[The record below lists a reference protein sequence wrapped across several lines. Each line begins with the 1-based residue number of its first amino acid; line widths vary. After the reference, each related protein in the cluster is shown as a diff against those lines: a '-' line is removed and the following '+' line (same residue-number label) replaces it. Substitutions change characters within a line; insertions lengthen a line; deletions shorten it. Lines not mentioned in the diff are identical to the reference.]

1 MKSLLRD
8 ATTLSLPS
16 AISVVGSGSFRT
28 HATHTCVDEP
38 ATHTRFSIRLV
49 ILGMSTLLAV
59 TVGCARLQPTFADI
73 QPTASARQRVID
85 EMIDSTVKVTI
96 ERNARRVTSA
106 SGVVIA
112 SRPAGHAT
120 EAVSY
125 VLTAAH
131 VLAGGDGAA
140 IVVGFCGPQ
149 AARGKFTATVISQGK
164 PDTLDLA
171 LLRISG
177 IAVPPVR
184 LPEDDL
190 VRLGQPI
197 LVIGFPEG
205 ERLGLSGGIVSQLP
219 LSARPNG
226 IPADRPEQRI
236 VIDAAAPR
244 GVSGGGVFEVE
255 TGRLVGIVQGHQT
268 VSLAVKD
275 QAQSYTLK
283 FPVPGAT
290 FVVPMTQIR
299 PFLGSPETAIELNA
313 LLPATAQAVPGLP
326 K

>member
-1 MKSLLRD
+1 MEARL
-8 ATTLSLPS
+8 S
-16 AISVVGSGSFRT
+16 AITRHGPERFHTG
-28 HATHTCVDEP
+28 ATHNCADNP
-38 ATHTRFSIRLV
+38 DMRSPFPIRLI
-49 ILGMSTLLAV
+49 ILGLSALLAV
-59 TVGCARLQPTFADI
+59 TVGCARLQPAVSDA
-73 QPTASARQRVID
+73 QSAASARQRAIE
-85 EMIDSTVKVTI
+85 EMIDGTVKVII
-96 ERNARRVTSA
+96 EREGRRVASA

-112 SRPAGHAT
+112 SRPAVDT
-120 EAVSY
+120 MEAVSF

-131 VLAGGDGAA
+131 TLAGVDGATV
-140 IVVGFCGPQ
+140 VVGFCGPQ
-149 AARGKFTATVISQGK
+149 ASRGKFTATVISRGK
-164 PDTLDLA
+164 PDTQDLA
-171 LLRISG
+171 LLRVSG
-177 IAVPPVR
+177 IAAPPVR

-205 ERLGLSGGIVSQLP
+205 ERLGLSSGIVSQLP

-226 IPADRPEQRI
+226 IPADRPEHRI

-244 GVSGGGVFEVE
+244 GVSGGGVFEEE
-255 TGRLVGIVQGHQT
+255 TGRLVGVVQGHQT
-268 VSLAVKD
+268 LSMAVKD

-299 PFLGSPETAIELNA
+299 PFLTRPESMAELQN
-313 LLPATAQAVPGLP
+313 LLPATAQASSGLP

>member
-1 MKSLLRD
+1 MRPPFPFSLVV
-8 ATTLSLPS
+8 LSLS
-16 AISVVGSGSFRT
+16 A
-28 HATHTCVDEP
+28 
-38 ATHTRFSIRLV
+38 
-49 ILGMSTLLAV
+49 LLAV
-59 TVGCARLQPTFADI
+59 TVGCARLQPTVADA
-73 QPTASARQRVID
+73 QSAANVRQRAIE

-96 ERNARRVTSA
+96 ERDGRRIASA
-106 SGVVIA
+106 SGIVIA
-112 SRPAGHAT
+112 SRPTADMM

-131 VLAGGDGAA
+131 TLAAADGAKV
-140 IVVGFCGPQ
+140 VVGFCGPQ
-149 AARGKFTATVISQGK
+149 ASRGKFEATVISRGK
-164 PDTLDLA
+164 PDTQDLA

-177 IAVPPVR
+177 VAVPPVR

-205 ERLGLSGGIVSQLP
+205 ERLGLSSGIVSQLP

-226 IPADRPEQRI
+226 IPADRPEHRI

-244 GVSGGGVFEVE
+244 GVSGGGVFEEE

-268 VSLAVKD
+268 FSMALKD

-299 PFLGSPETAIELNA
+299 PFLASPESLAELRA
-313 LLPATAQAVPGLP
+313 LLPANARAASDLP

>member
-1 MKSLLRD
+1 M
-8 ATTLSLPS
+8 
-16 AISVVGSGSFRT
+16 V
-28 HATHTCVDEP
+28 
-38 ATHTRFSIRLV
+38 
-49 ILGMSTLLAV
+49 
-59 TVGCARLQPTFADI
+59 
-73 QPTASARQRVID
+73 
-85 EMIDSTVKVTI
+85 DSTVKVTI

-112 SRPAGHAT
+112 SRPASHAT

-131 VLAGGDGAA
+131 VLAGGDGAT
-140 IVVGFCGPQ
+140 IVVGFCGTH

-177 IAVPPVR
+177 IAAPPVR

-197 LVIGFPEG
+197 LVVGFPEG

-226 IPADRPEQRI
+226 IPADRPEHRI

-268 VSLAVKD
+268 VSMAVKD
-275 QAQSYTLK
+275 QAQTYTLK

-299 PFLGSPETAIELNA
+299 PFLTSPESATELHA
-313 LLPATAQAVPGLP
+313 LPPATAQAVPDLP